1 MAMRV
6 TGMMSGMDTESIIQ
20 ELVAVRQTKV
30 DDVVK
35 EQTKLEWKQE
45 IWKDLNTK
53 IKKLY
58 SGSLSAL
65 RYQSAYNKKTTKVSN
80 SNLVDV
86 VTSDSAMNTVQ
97 SLQVNKLAK
106 SGYLT
111 GGTIS
116 TADNEKCTSGTLVTD
131 LGVTAGSSFNI
142 SAGSKSVDITI
153 NEKTTINDVITK
165 LQEAGVNANFDAK
178 NQRIF
183 IGSQESGE
191 NGNFII
197 TAINSD
203 GLNAMDKL
211 GILTYGSGGEDDKTL
226 AAYKK
231 WSDMSADDRTKA
243 IDENAAAL
251 LKTYTAERDSLV
263 KDVKNLNEKQDALI
277 GEFKKEFADSGIFD
291 DVTGEDFA
299 TKLSDRI
306 NTLKTAQ
313 TDAQAV
319 LDKEDAT
326 DEEKEAAQETLNKAK
341 SELSYLEGYQANAK
355 SIADKQERIDEL
367 NADYIAQDGTAGT
380 KTIAEATSYIDGKI
394 AQAKDIVDHYAA
406 NKASYD
412 QRPVDQRAVKT
423 DGQDA
428 EIVLNGA
435 VFTSDSNTFEI
446 NGLTITCRGTTAAG
460 ETVTLTTENDTS
472 GIYDMVKKFI
482 TEYSSLINEMD
493 KLYNADSAKEY
504 DPLTDEEKDSMSETE
519 VEKWETKIK
528 DSLLRRD
535 SNLNTIASA
544 FKEIMVSGY
553 EVNGKTMYLTDFGIE
568 TLGYFEAADNEKN
581 AYHINGDEDDSMVSS
596 NENKLLAMISS
607 DPDAVTSFFS
617 QLSKSLYSKC
627 SELSSKQKDYR
638 SYGNFY
644 DDLKM
649 TTDYNNYKTKISEM
663 EDDLQDYEDKWYDK
677 FAAMETALA
686 KMQSNANAISGLLG
700 GG

>member
-30 DDVVK
+30 DDVKK

-45 IWKDLNTK
+45 AWKELNTK

-58 SGSLSAL
+58 TGSLSAL
-65 RYQSAYNKKTTKVSN
+65 RYQSAYNKKATKVSN

-86 VTSDSAMNTVQ
+86 VTGDGAMNTVQ
-97 SLQVNKLAK
+97 SLQINRLAK

-111 GGTIS
+111 GGKIS
-116 TADNEKCTSGTLVTD
+116 TADNGKCTSGTLVTD
-131 LGVTAGSSFNI
+131 LGVTAGSCFNI
-142 SAGSKSVDITI
+142 SAGNKSVDITI
-153 NEKTTINDVITK
+153 DEKTTINDVITK
-165 LQEAGVNANFDAK
+165 LQEADVNANFDAK

-183 IGSQESGE
+183 IGSKESGAE
-191 NGNFII
+191 GNFTI
-197 TAINSD
+197 TAVNSD

-211 GILTYGSGGEDDKTL
+211 GILTYGSGGEDDKVLET
-226 AAYKK
+226 YKK
-231 WSDMSADDRTKA
+231 WADLSADDRTKA
-243 IDENAAAL
+243 IDEKAAAL

-263 KDVKNLNEKQDALI
+263 EDVEALNKKQDTLI
-277 GEFKKEFADSGIFD
+277 EAFKKEFAESTIFD
-291 DVTGEDFA
+291 DVTGENFA
-299 TKLSDRI
+299 TKLGDRI
-306 NTLKTAQ
+306 ADLKTAQ
-313 TDAQAV
+313 TDAQAI
-319 LDKEDAT
+319 LDDETAT
-326 DEEKEAAQETLNKAK
+326 AEEKEEAQEALNKAK
-341 SELSYLEGYQANAK
+341 SELSYLEGYQTNAK
-355 SIADKQERIDEL
+355 SIADKQARIDVL
-367 NADYIAQDGTAGT
+367 NTVYITEGGTAGA
-380 KTIAEATSYIDGKI
+380 KTTADATAYIDGKI
-394 AQAKDIVDHYAA
+394 AQSKDVVDHYAA
-406 NKASYD
+406 NKAAYE
-412 QRPVDQRAVKT
+412 QRPADERAVKT

-435 VFTSDSNTFEI
+435 TFTSNSNAFEI

-460 ETVTLTTENDTS
+460 ETVTLTTENDTG

-482 TEYSSLINEMD
+482 TEYSTLINEMD
-493 KLYNADSAKEY
+493 KLYNADSAKDY

-544 FKEIMVSGY
+544 FKEIMASGY
-553 EVNGKTMYLTDFGIE
+553 EVNGKTMYLSDFGIE

-581 AYHINGDEDDSMVSS
+581 AYHISGDEDDSMVSS
-596 NENKLLAMISS
+596 DENKLLAMISS

-649 TTDYNNYKTKISEM
+649 TSDYDDYKSKIAEM
-663 EDDLQDYEDKWYDK
+663 EEDLQDYEDRWYDK
-677 FAAMETALA
+677 FSAMETAMA

-700 GG
+700 G

>member
-30 DDVVK
+30 DDVKK
-35 EQTKLEWKQE
+35 EQTKLEWKQDA
-45 IWKDLNTK
+45 WKELNTK

-58 SGSLSAL
+58 TGSLSAL
-65 RYQSAYNKKTTKVSN
+65 RYQSAYNKKATKVSN

-86 VTSDSAMNTVQ
+86 VTGDSAMNTVQ
-97 SLQVNKLAK
+97 SLQINKLAK

-111 GGTIS
+111 GGKIS

-131 LGVTAGSSFNI
+131 LGVTEGSCFNI
-142 SAGSKSVDITI
+142 SAGNKSVDII
-153 NEKTTINDVITK
+153 IDEKTTINDVITK

-183 IGSQESGE
+183 IGSKESGAE
-191 NGNFII
+191 GNFTI
-197 TAINSD
+197 TAVNSD

-211 GILTYGSGGEDDKTL
+211 GILTYGSGGEDDKVL
-226 AAYKK
+226 EAYKK
-231 WSDMSADDRTKA
+231 WAELSADDRTKA
-243 IDENAAAL
+243 IDEKAAAL

-263 KDVKNLNEKQDALI
+263 KDVEALNKKQDTLI
-277 GEFKKEFADSGIFD
+277 EAFKKEFADSTIFD

-299 TKLSDRI
+299 TKLGDRI
-306 NTLKTAQ
+306 DALKTAQ
-313 TDAQAV
+313 TDAQAI
-319 LDKEDAT
+319 LD
-326 DEEKEAAQETLNKAK
+326 DETASAEAKEAAQEALNKAK
-341 SELSYLEGYQANAK
+341 SELSYLEGYQTNAK
-355 SIADKQERIDEL
+355 SIADKQARIDVL
-367 NADYIAQDGTAGT
+367 NTDYIAEDGTAGA
-380 KTIAEATSYIDGKI
+380 KTIADATAYIDGKI
-394 AQAKDIVDHYAA
+394 AQSKDVVDHYAA
-406 NKASYD
+406 NKAAYE
-412 QRPVDQRAVKT
+412 QRPADERAVKT

-435 VFTSDSNTFEI
+435 TFTSNSNTFEI

-460 ETVTLTTENDTS
+460 ETVTLTTENDTG

-482 TEYSSLINEMD
+482 TEYSTLINEMD
-493 KLYNADSAKEY
+493 KLYNADSAKDY

-544 FKEIMVSGY
+544 FKEIMASGY
-553 EVNGKTMYLTDFGIE
+553 EVNGKTMYLSDFGIE

-581 AYHINGDEDDSMVSS
+581 AYHISGDEDDSMVSS
-596 NENKLLAMISS
+596 DENKLLAMISS

-617 QLSKSLYSKC
+617 QLSKSLYGKC

-638 SYGNFY
+638 SYGSFY

-649 TTDYNNYKTKISEM
+649 TSDYDDYKSKIAEM
-663 EDDLQDYEDKWYDK
+663 EEDLQDYENRWYDK
-677 FAAMETALA
+677 FSAMETAMA

-700 GG
+700 G